1 MHTIHPVQRVLSS
14 TAEETPQML
23 HTNRARIAVAF
34 MIANILVPFLGG
46 VSQAGE
52 CRMVPIKP
60 IQCVRGNVIDLSGG
74 RISNARVTILRGE
87 TEIVSVRT
95 NADGKFSFER
105 LEPGD
110 YEIQVEANSFNTL
123 RSLIVVVASASKCK
137 RALQVVLGFGMEC
150 EAWPQ
155 SG

>member
-1 MHTIHPVQRVLSS
+1 MR
-14 TAEETPQML
+14 

-34 MIANILVPFLGG
+34 MIANVLVTFLGG
-46 VSQAGE
+46 VSQAAE

-60 IQCVRGNVIDLSGG
+60 IQCVRGGVVDRSG
-74 RISNARVTILRGE
+74 RISNARVTILRGK

-95 NADGKFSFER
+95 DADGRFSFEH

-110 YEIQVEANSFNTL
+110 YEIQVEANSFNTP
-123 RSLIVVVASASKCK
+123 RSSIVVVASTSKCK

-150 EAWPQ
+150 DTYITVIKSKATN
-155 SG
+155 

>member
-1 MHTIHPVQRVLSS
+1 
-14 TAEETPQML
+14 ML
-23 HTNRARIAVAF
+23 PTNRARIAVAF
-34 MIANILVPFLGG
+34 MIANILVTLIGG

-60 IQCVRGNVIDLSGG
+60 IQCVRGDVVDLSGG

-95 NADGKFSFER
+95 NADGEFWFER

-110 YEIQVEANSFNTL
+110 YKIQVEANTLDTL
-123 RSLIVVVASASKCK
+123 RSSIVVVASTSKCK

-150 EAWPQ
+150 DTYVTVIKSKATH
-155 SG
+155 

>member
-1 MHTIHPVQRVLSS
+1 
-14 TAEETPQML
+14 ML
-23 HTNRARIAVAF
+23 HTSRAHIAVLF

-60 IQCVRGNVIDLSGG
+60 IQCVRGGVIDHSGG
-74 RISNARVTILRGE
+74 RISNARVTILRGK

-95 NADGKFSFER
+95 DADGRFSFER

-123 RSLIVVVASASKCK
+123 RSLLVVVGSTSKCK
-137 RALQVVLGFGMEC
+137 RELQVVLGFGMEC
-150 EAWPQ
+150 DTYLAVIRTH
-155 SG
+155 